1 MIKEINLQALKK
13 NAKYAPTFKDSLIVL
28 EMSDYD
34 IETEVQIWNTIEE
47 NYLVHDSMVKSVIY
61 VMDKSTEEEY
71 EEKSESQEVEL
82 ADECA
87 VNVSL
92 KTSNEGYVEAIYY
105 IRVCIEEKL
114 LPPKVKYLFLPYNT
128 RYRSDFS
135 NAILV
140 CVS

>member
-61 VMDKSTEEEY
+61 VMDKSTEE
-71 EEKSESQEVEL
+71 
-82 ADECA
+82 
-87 VNVSL
+87 
-92 KTSNEGYVEAIYY
+92 
-105 IRVCIEEKL
+105 
-114 LPPKVKYLFLPYNT
+114 
-128 RYRSDFS
+128 
-135 NAILV
+135 
-140 CVS
+140 